1 MEALE
6 IYFSRSYLAIMTTI
20 EETEGGAGEKVPPLS
35 LSFCLEW
42 GSLLSLS
49 FSPSFLQQKIT
60 KPRNGQ
66 LTHGAAAAV
75 MRVAAP
81 LSLPFAAQL
90 RGVRRQKKKAFAPS
104 ARRTARLARR
114 RLAER
119 GEGTDGMWRMG
130 RWVCANV

>member
-6 IYFSRSYLAIMTTI
+6 IYFSRSFLAIMTTI

-90 RGVRRQKKKAFAPS
+90 RGVRRQKKGVS
-104 ARRTARLARR
+104 S
-114 RLAER
+114 
-119 GEGTDGMWRMG
+119 
-130 RWVCANV
+130 